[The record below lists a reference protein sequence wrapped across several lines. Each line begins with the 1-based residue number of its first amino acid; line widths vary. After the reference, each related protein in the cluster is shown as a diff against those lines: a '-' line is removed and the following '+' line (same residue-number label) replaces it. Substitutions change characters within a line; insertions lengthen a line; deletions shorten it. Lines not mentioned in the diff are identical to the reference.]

1 LTKIDTALIDRLT
14 VPASLHDVEG
24 RFLHLNAAGERAS
37 GFSNAAMIGKDILD
51 AVPRE
56 ARSSVLA
63 QFRRAI
69 ESGEPTDFE
78 TVFVHG
84 DGDVRGVRAQHFPL
98 FEGDVVV
105 GVLILAYDVR
115 QPRETVP
122 IDGEKQLTPRQ
133 HEILELVASGLSTTE
148 IAAKLSLSIE
158 TVRNHLRGV
167 RHQLEARTRM
177 EAVATA
183 QRLGLLPPKPFR
195 P

>member
-1 LTKIDTALIDRLT
+1 MTSIDTTLIDRLT

-37 GFSNAAMIGKDILD
+37 GFSNAKMRGKSLVDP
-51 AVPRE
+51 VPQA
-56 ARSSVLA
+56 ARASVLA
-63 QFRRAI
+63 QFRRAV

-78 TVFVHG
+78 TVFVDG
-84 DGDVRGVRAQHFPL
+84 DGYVRGVRAQHLPL
-98 FEGDVVV
+98 FEGDVLV

-115 QPRETVP
+115 QPGGTVST
-122 IDGEKQLTPRQ
+122 EVQKQLTPRQ

-148 IAAKLSLSIE
+148 IAEKLSLSTE
-158 TVRNHLRGV
+158 TVRNHLRSV
-167 RHQLEARTRM
+167 LHELDAHTRV

-183 QRLGLLPPKPFR
+183 QRLGLLPPKLLR

>member
-1 LTKIDTALIDRLT
+1 VTTIDTTLVDRLT
-14 VPASLHDVEG
+14 VPASLHDIEG

-37 GFSNAAMIGKDILD
+37 GFSNAKMLGRSILD
-51 AVPRE
+51 PVPQG
-56 ARSSVLA
+56 ARASVLA

-115 QPRETVP
+115 RPGGTVP
-122 IDGEKQLTPRQ
+122 VERQKQLTPRQ

-148 IAAKLSLSIE
+148 IAEKLSLSVE

-167 RHQLEARTRM
+167 RDELEAHTRV

-195 P
+195 R

>member
-1 LTKIDTALIDRLT
+1 VTNIDTTLIDRLT

-37 GFSNAAMIGKDILD
+37 GFSNAKMHGKSILD
-51 AVPRE
+51 PVPRE

-78 TVFVHG
+78 TVFVDG
-84 DGDVRGVRAQHFPL
+84 DGHVRGVRVQHFPL

-115 QPRETVP
+115 QPRGTVP
-122 IDGEKQLTPRQ
+122 IDMEKHLTRRQ

-148 IAAKLSLSIE
+148 IAEKLSLSTE
-158 TVRNHLRGV
+158 TVRNHLRSV
-167 RHQLEARTRM
+167 LHELEAHSRV

-183 QRLGLLPPKPFR
+183 QRLGLLPPRPFR